1 MRCWLIVVNIIMK
14 TLLLAVAFTLLTGCS
29 TVVGWIPSFNDPNQS
44 ARITDVRLA
53 VDSLDCARS
62 QHPQAVAIARE
73 LRWFELYSQT
83 AGRRH
88 QDVIRVI
95 APMQDTVNEFVK
107 RTEVKDASLVYC
119 DLKKRAMQE
128 QAARAAGVIQ
138 GRF

>member
-1 MRCWLIVVNIIMK
+1 MK
-14 TLLLAVAFTLLTGCS
+14 TLVLALAFLLSGCS
-29 TVVGWIPSFNDPNQS
+29 TVVSWIPSFNDPNQS

-62 QHPQAVAIARE
+62 QHVQALAIQRE

-83 AGRRH
+83 AGLRH
-88 QDVIRVI
+88 QDVLRVI
-95 APMQDTVNEFVK
+95 APMQATVAEFAT
-107 RTEVKDASLVYC
+107 RTQTQDASRVYC
-119 DLKKRAMQE
+119 DIKKRVLQE

>member
-1 MRCWLIVVNIIMK
+1 MK
-14 TLLLAVAFTLLTGCS
+14 TLLLTLSFMFLAGCS
-29 TVVGWIPSFNDPNQS
+29 TVVSWIPSFNDPNQS

-53 VDSLDCARS
+53 VDSLDCARA
-62 QHPQAVAIARE
+62 QHPQALAIARE

-83 AGRRH
+83 AGQRH
-88 QDVIRVI
+88 QDVLRVI
-95 APMQDTVNEFVK
+95 APMQATVAEFVT
-107 RTEVKDASLVYC
+107 RTQAQDASRVYC

>member
-1 MRCWLIVVNIIMK
+1 MK
-14 TLLLAVAFTLLTGCS
+14 TLVLALAFLLSGCS
-29 TVVGWIPSFNDPNQS
+29 TVVSWIPSFNDPNQS

-62 QHPQAVAIARE
+62 QHVQALAIQRE

-83 AGRRH
+83 AGLRH
-88 QDVIRVI
+88 QDVLRVI
-95 APMQDTVNEFVK
+95 APMQATVAEFVT
-107 RTEVKDASLVYC
+107 RTQAQDASRVYC

>member
-1 MRCWLIVVNIIMK
+1 MK
-14 TLLLAVAFTLLTGCS
+14 TLVLALAFLLSGCA
-29 TVVGWIPSFNDPNQS
+29 TVVSWIPSFNDPNQS

-62 QHPQAVAIARE
+62 QHVQALAIQRE

-83 AGRRH
+83 AGLRH
-88 QDVIRVI
+88 QDVLRVI
-95 APMQDTVNEFVK
+95 APMQATVAEFVT
-107 RTEVKDASLVYC
+107 RTQAQDASRVYC
-119 DLKKRAMQE
+119 DIKKRVLQE

>member
-1 MRCWLIVVNIIMK
+1 MK
-14 TLLLAVAFTLLTGCS
+14 TLLLTLSFMLLAGCS

-53 VDSLDCARS
+53 VDSLDCAKA
-62 QHPQAVAIARE
+62 QHPQALAIARE

-83 AGRRH
+83 AGQRH
-88 QDVIRVI
+88 QDVLRVI
-95 APMQDTVNEFVK
+95 APMQATVADFAT
-107 RTEVKDASLVYC
+107 RTQAQDASRVYC